1 MNLIQTFEWGFKSE
15 SINFDNPIKTHV
27 KFIGLEKLVSQEY
40 LNLLK
45 SLSVSSFS
53 YNTMNLAEG
62 SSLRAGGSNNL
73 KEYSFSDNELNMT
86 FELSQ
91 SNYSI
96 LSNIVNNVDFSVYN
110 FNPQN
115 IQANDYLIHGDKLK
129 KGFNF
134 VQNKV
139 KLYLN
144 NKELKF
150 KKPYEEYSYDATLYF
165 NYYFGFGVNESR
177 NELLYAND
185 KKIIIK
191 DFKDK
196 IFKIEII

>member
-15 SINFDNPIKTHV
+15 SINFDSPIKTHV

-53 YNTMNLAEG
+53 YNTMILAEG
-62 SSLRAGGSNNL
+62 TSSRAGGSNNL
-73 KEYSFSDNELNMT
+73 KEYDFSGNELNMT

-91 SNYSI
+91 SNYST
-96 LSNIVNNVDFSVYN
+96 LNYTVDNINATLYN

-115 IQANDYLIHGDKLK
+115 IQADDYLIHSSKLK

-144 NKELKF
+144 DKELKF
-150 KKPYEEYSYDATLYF
+150 KKPYEEYGYDATLYF
-165 NYYFGFGVNESR
+165 NYYFGFGVNSSR
-177 NELLYAND
+177 NQLLYAND